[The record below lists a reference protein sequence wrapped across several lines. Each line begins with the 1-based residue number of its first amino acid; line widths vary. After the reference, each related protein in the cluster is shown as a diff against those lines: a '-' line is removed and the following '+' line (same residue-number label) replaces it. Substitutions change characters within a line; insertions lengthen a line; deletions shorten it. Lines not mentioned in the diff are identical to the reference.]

1 MPKSPEKI
9 SDLLPDRKN
18 RRKHTA
24 RNVEML
30 QESLEKVGT
39 GRSIVIDENNEVLAG
54 NATVKAAQ
62 NIGLTKVKVIEVD
75 GSEIVAVRRTGL
87 TDEQK
92 RDLAIYDNRVA
103 EFAEW
108 DTKQLAED
116 VEWGLELTSFF
127 QPDELDDLL
136 ASAVTSEEL
145 SLAAPPAAAGEEL
158 LPTAPVSVSPSMAVM
173 LQVFLTA
180 EMHPQFKTWI
190 KTLAEQYGTTTMS
203 DTVVRAVREAAG
215 KHTS

>member
-54 NATVKAAQ
+54 NATIKAAQ

-108 DTKQLAED
+108 DTEQLAED
-116 VEWGLELTSFF
+116 IESGF
-127 QPDELDDLL
+127 DLSPL
-136 ASAVTSEEL
+136 FSDEEL
-145 SLAAPPAAAGEEL
+145 STLMAETLPHEEL
-158 LPTAPVSVSPSMAVM
+158 AFEAPSSPLPSSATPSTLDPSSVVMVQLFLSLTTAP
-173 LQVFLTA
+173 
-180 EMHPQFKTWI
+180 EFKSHI
-190 KTLAEQYGTTTMS
+190 KTLSQHYGTTTVT
-203 DTVVRAVREAAG
+203 DTVFRAVQDAVR
-215 KHTS
+215 